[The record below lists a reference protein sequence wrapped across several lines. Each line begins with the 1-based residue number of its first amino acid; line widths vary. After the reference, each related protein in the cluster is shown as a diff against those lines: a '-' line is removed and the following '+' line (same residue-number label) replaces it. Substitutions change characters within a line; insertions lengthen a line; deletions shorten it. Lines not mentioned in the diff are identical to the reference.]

1 MLALSCYHAI
11 LIQVTA
17 NQVTLNY
24 MEQYPDYRAEVYN
37 QEEIEAKQKELDEQ
51 MTYEKRLEEAE
62 DRDRDIYEQEVTEL
76 E

>member
-1 MLALSCYHAI
+1 
-11 LIQVTA
+11 
-17 NQVTLNY
+17 